1 MNTANLPSDNGIALP
16 PYTEANTDL
25 DLEAPQPNHTCWTA
39 VCQKLELVLIYSFA
53 LLVIL
58 VLLGVFAY
66 EMYIQYHHAVT
77 SRVRNPSCLL
87 SFHKLTRLAALDLFE
102 FAHRLDIFAA
112 LFCFSVF
119 HT

>member
-1 MNTANLPSDNGIALP
+1 MNAANPPSDNGIALP
-16 PYTEANTDL
+16 PYTEANTDP
-25 DLEAPQPNHTCWTA
+25 DLEAPQPNHTHRTA

-66 EMYIQYHHAVT
+66 EMYIQYRHAVT
-77 SRVRNPSCLL
+77 SRVRKPSCPL
-87 SFHKLTRLAALDLFE
+87 SFHELTRLAALDLFE

-112 LFCFSVF
+112 WFCFSVF